1 MLGAASLADAIG
13 PVCWNMI
20 VAAPGP
26 GFPSVIPFALLFN
39 VTPFSGE
46 PARPASATVV
56 GQGDFG
62 RPCPLNLVAE
72 PRCKWASKR

>member
-1 MLGAASLADAIG
+1 MLAAAPVAGAIG

-20 VAAPGP
+20 VAARGP
-26 GFPSVIPFALLFN
+26 GFPSVIPFALLFD

-46 PARPASATVV
+46 PAQPASATVV

-62 RPCPLNLVAE
+62 RPCTLNL
-72 PRCKWASKR
+72 